1 MYPFVRTAKEL
12 WLAQRQPRFE
22 SLFETHVSH
31 HICWPHDL
39 DFWLELNNGRA
50 MSIYDIGRTALAL
63 RSGLIAAIRANGW
76 GLTMAG
82 STTRFRQRIRG
93 FERFE
98 MRSRAL
104 CWDDKFTYIEQSM
117 WKRDGECASHVLY
130 RAAVTGADGIVP
142 PQTVL
147 RAMGRDPVSPDM
159 PDWIAN
165 WIAAEATRPWPPMQ
179 DAPHR
184 ENARQG
190 IDAAAVEKHAA

>member
-12 WLAQRQPRFE
+12 WLAQRQPRLE

-104 CWDDKFTYIEQSM
+104 CWDDKFTYLEQAM
-117 WKRDGECASHVLY
+117 FKRDGSCASHVVY
-130 RAAVTGADGIVP
+130 RAAVTDRQGLVRP
-142 PQTVL
+142 ERVL
-147 RAMGRDPVSPDM
+147 AALGQSAESPAM
-159 PDWIAN
+159 PDWLVK
-165 WIAAEATRPWPPMQ
+165 WCETEALRPWPPMS
-179 DAPHR
+179 
-184 ENARQG
+184 
-190 IDAAAVEKHAA
+190 